1 MENNELEEMKA
12 QLAVLNEKLEAEDI
26 VNDTMLSNATK
37 KIVSQMQRKLLIR
50 IIVAAVLAYFV
61 YGFFGC
67 WFLEW
72 LLGTMA
78 LNIYVYLRTRKVNSE
93 PMNVADNSKFT
104 HKTLKIYKWGK
115 IILFVFFSLW
125 LVYVG
130 ILNLVH
136 FWPTEKGM
144 GILILCI
151 CIITDILVATFYYV
165 IDEIY
170 VKPDV
175 EITLEGI
182 LKDLE
187 DDSVAS

>member
-1 MENNELEEMKA
+1 METNELEEMKA
-12 QLAVLNEKLEAEDI
+12 QLAVLNEKLESEPI
-26 VNDTMLSNATK
+26 VSEAMLSNATK
-37 KIVSQMQRKLLIR
+37 KSVTKMQRKLLIR

-72 LLGTMA
+72 LLGAMA
-78 LNIYVYLRTRKVNSE
+78 LNIYVDLRTRKINSK
-93 PMNVADNSKFT
+93 PMNVADNSKYT
-104 HKTLKIYKWGK
+104 HRTLKIYKWGR

-130 ILNLVH
+130 ILNLIH
-136 FWPTEKGM
+136 FGPTEKGFM
-144 GILILCI
+144 ILFTCILFD
-151 CIITDILVATFYYV
+151 TFLASFYYV
-165 IDEIY
+165 IDEIF

-175 EITLEGI
+175 EITLEGV

-187 DDSVAS
+187 L

>member
-1 MENNELEEMKA
+1 
-12 QLAVLNEKLEAEDI
+12 
-26 VNDTMLSNATK
+26 
-37 KIVSQMQRKLLIR
+37 
-50 IIVAAVLAYFV
+50 
-61 YGFFGC
+61 
-67 WFLEW
+67 
-72 LLGTMA
+72 
-78 LNIYVYLRTRKVNSE
+78 
-93 PMNVADNSKFT
+93 
-104 HKTLKIYKWGK
+104 
-115 IILFVFFSLW
+115 
-125 LVYVG
+125 VG

-175 EITLEGI
+175 EITMEGI

-187 DDSVAS
+187 DDSVAA

>member
-1 MENNELEEMKA
+1 METNELEEMKA
-12 QLAVLNEKLEAEDI
+12 QLAVLNEKLESEPI
-26 VNDTMLSNATK
+26 VSEAMLSNATK
-37 KIVSQMQRKLLIR
+37 KSMTNMQRKLLIR

-72 LLGTMA
+72 LLGTMV
-78 LNIYVYLRTRKVNSE
+78 LNVYVLLKTRKTLTK
-93 PMNVADNSKFT
+93 PLDVAEYTKQM
-104 HKTLKIYKWGK
+104 HKVIKIFRWGRL
-115 IILFVFFSLW
+115 ILFVFFSLW

-136 FWPTEKGM
+136 FWPTGKGT

-151 CIITDILVATFYYV
+151 CIITDIVVATFYYV
-165 IDEIY
+165 IDEVF

-175 EITLEGI
+175 EITLEGV

-187 DDSVAS
+187 S